1 MALKINNETMNFKNS
16 ILSIS
21 ALMLL
26 SGCSSDI
33 TSFDSS
39 ERLELGFNPSL
50 SSSVVSRATAAEF
63 ATNDELLIYVR
74 HVNRTSIDS
83 YTDVDT
89 ELDRLVTLKVNDNKS
104 VAVEGTPLYWDD
116 FSKSAISDKD
126 IRATNHGLQSYYG
139 YSYNGGTPESFTAAT
154 GTLEWTAVTAP
165 SNADDIQHTDL
176 LWSAAQDMI
185 TYSHASVENGTTGA
199 LSVPFKHAMSEFTV
213 VLEAGNGFSNKAL
226 KNTTVTLHSMNSKG
240 TFTAPTAT
248 VEGSAADDFTMYS
261 PAPEE
266 DAAVKTRTYV
276 AMTVPGTAL
285 STENPF
291 ITITNAEGNDYTYNL
306 TTANLETAWATALAE
321 GKTLPGYNYH
331 LTITLNK
338 SGVSVVASLTDWI
351 TVEAAGEGII
361 NFTADVKSHNIANKL
376 TEGNAFNLWMTAAT
390 DEPDYT
396 ATSTRTAE
404 YTANGLTLNSPIYW
418 PNGTDTYYFRAEANY
433 DGEKLTT
440 LGEGDDAKVVN
451 QGQDRVWA
459 TTAEHKAPNA
469 TKTYN
474 EGEAIAP
481 RTGSVPFEF
490 KHIMS
495 NVIINLTTP
504 STEEKTNEASTK
516 HVDLTDATLSLS
528 NVYPSGK
535 LDIHTGAVTA
545 TGTPQAITATNSL
558 NEYVVPQA
566 TKDMILTVTLKDG
579 TKYKFNLANAKV
591 VTNGTTGTTT
601 ISSWESGN
609 AYTYTINISKQGV
622 ELLGYVKDWIENK
635 GSGDAELIWDDE
647 TPTEP

>member
-74 HVNRTSIDS
+74 HVNGTSIYS

-104 VAVEGTPLYWDD
+104 VAVEGIPLYWDD
-116 FSKSAISDKD
+116 FSKSAESDKD

-139 YSYNGGTPESFTAAT
+139 YCYNGGTPNRFTEST
-154 GTLEWTAVTAP
+154 GELEWTAVTAP
-165 SNADDIQHTDL
+165 TSATDIQHTDL

-185 TYSHASVENGTTGA
+185 TYSHASVENGTTGI
-199 LSVPFKHAMSEFTV
+199 LSVPFTHAMSEFTV
-213 VLEAGNGFSNKAL
+213 ILNAEEGYSDKAFE
-226 KNTTVTLHSMNSKG
+226 NTSVTLHNMNSVG
-240 TFTAPTAT
+240 SFIAPLST
-248 VEGSAADDFTMYS
+248 VVGSEAKDFTMYS
-261 PAPEE
+261 AE
-266 DAAVKTRTYV
+266 DAKVKTRTYI
-276 AMTVPGTAL
+276 ALTVPGTAL
-285 STENPF
+285 YTENLF
-291 ITITNAEGNDYTYNL
+291 LTISNAEGNNYTYKLSADNL
-306 TTANLETAWATALAE
+306 SDTAWGKALAE
-321 GKTLPGYNYH
+321 GKTLPGNNYK
-331 LTITLNK
+331 LTLTLNK
-338 SGVSVVASLTDWI
+338 SGVSAVATLADWV
-351 TVEAAGEGII
+351 TVEAEGDALID
-361 NFTADVKSHNIANKL
+361 FTADVKSHNIANKL

-390 DEPDYT
+390 DEPTYT
-396 ATSTRTAE
+396 ASSTRTAE
-404 YTANGLTLNSPIYW
+404 YTANGLSLNSPLYW
-418 PNGTDTYYFRAEANY
+418 PNGTDKYYFRAEANY

-440 LGEGDDAKVVN
+440 LGEGDDATVVK

-459 TTAEHKAPNA
+459 TTAAHKASNA

-474 EGEAIAP
+474 AGEAIAP

-490 KHIMS
+490 KHVMS
-495 NVIINLTTP
+495 KVIINLTTP
-504 STEEKTNEASTK
+504 SAEEGAAEASTK

-566 TKDMILTVTLKDG
+566 TKDMVLTVTLKDG
-579 TKYKFNLANAKV
+579 TKYTFNLANAKV
-591 VTNGTTGTTT
+591 VKDGKATTDP
-601 ISSWESGN
+601 ISLWEQGN
-609 AYTYTINISKQGV
+609 VYTYTINISKQAV
-622 ELLGYVKDWIENK
+622 ELLGYVKDWVKNE
-635 GSGDAELIWDDE
+635 GSGNAELIWDDDI
-647 TPTEP
+647 PTE

>member
-1 MALKINNETMNFKNS
+1 
-16 ILSIS
+16 
-21 ALMLL
+21 MLL

-33 TSFDSS
+33 TFFDSS

-63 ATNDELLIYVR
+63 AANDELLIYVR
-74 HVNRTSIDS
+74 HVNGTSIDS

-116 FSKSAISDKD
+116 FSKSAESDKD

-139 YSYNGGTPESFTAAT
+139 YCYNGGTHNRFTEST
-154 GTLEWTAVTAP
+154 GELEWTAVTAP
-165 SNADDIQHTDL
+165 TSATDIQHTDL
-176 LWSAAQDMI
+176 LWSAAQELI
-185 TYSHASVENGTTGA
+185 TYSHANVENGTTGT
-199 LSVPFKHAMSEFTV
+199 LTVPFTHAMSEFTV
-213 VLEAGNGFSNKAL
+213 ILNAEEGYSDKAFE
-226 KNTTVTLHSMNSKG
+226 NTSVTLHNMNSVG
-240 TFTAPTAT
+240 SFIAPLST
-248 VEGSAADDFTMYS
+248 VVGSEAKDFTMYS
-261 PAPEE
+261 AE
-266 DAAVKTRTYV
+266 DAKVKTRTYI
-276 AMTVPGTAL
+276 ALTVPGTAL
-285 STENPF
+285 YTENLF
-291 ITITNAEGNDYTYNL
+291 LTISNAEDNNYTYKLSADNL
-306 TTANLETAWATALAE
+306 SATSWGKALAE
-321 GKTLPGYNYH
+321 GKTLPGNNYK
-331 LTITLNK
+331 LTLTLNK
-338 SGVSVVASLTDWI
+338 SGVSAVATLADWV
-351 TVEAAGEGII
+351 TVEAEGDALID
-361 NFTADVKSHNIANKL
+361 FTADVKSHNIANKL
-376 TEGNAFNLWMTAAT
+376 TVGNTFNLWMTKAAT
-390 DEPDYT
+390 EPTYT
-396 ATSTRTAE
+396 ASSTCTAE
-404 YTANGLTLNSPIYW
+404 YTTDGMTLNKPLYW
-418 PNGTDTYYFRAEANY
+418 PNGTDKYYFRAEANY
-433 DGEKLTT
+433 DGSKLVA
-440 LGEGDDAKVVN
+440 LGENDDATIIK
-451 QGQDRVWA
+451 QDQDRIWA
-459 TTAEHKAPNA
+459 TTAAHTASNV
-469 TKTYN
+469 TKSYTA
-474 EGEAIAP
+474 GEAIEP
-481 RTGSVPFEF
+481 RTGSVPLEF

-504 STEEKTNEASTK
+504 STEEETNEASTK

-566 TKDMILTVTLKDG
+566 TKDMVLTVTLKDG
-579 TKYKFNLANAKV
+579 TIYKFNLANAKV

>member
-74 HVNRTSIDS
+74 HVNGTSIDS

-89 ELDRLVTLKVNDNKS
+89 KLDRLVTLKVNDNKS

-116 FSKSAISDKD
+116 FSKSAESDKD

-139 YSYNGGTPESFTAAT
+139 YCYNGGTSKSFTEST
-154 GTLEWTAVTAP
+154 GELEWTAVTATT
-165 SNADDIQHTDL
+165 SATDIQHTDL

-185 TYSHASVENGTTGA
+185 TYSHASVENGTTGT
-199 LSVPFKHAMSEFTV
+199 LSVPFTHAMSEFTV
-213 VLEAGNGFSNKAL
+213 ILEAEEGYSDKAFE
-226 KNTTVTLHSMNSKG
+226 NTSVTLHNMNSVG
-240 TFTAPTAT
+240 SFIAPLST
-248 VEGSAADDFTMYS
+248 VVGSEAKDFTMYS
-261 PAPEE
+261 AE
-266 DAAVKTRTYV
+266 DAKVKTRTYI
-276 AMTVPGTAL
+276 ALTVPGTAL
-285 STENPF
+285 YTENLF
-291 ITITNAEGNDYTYNL
+291 LTISNAEGNNYTYKLSADNL
-306 TTANLETAWATALAE
+306 SDTAWGKALAE
-321 GKTLPGYNYH
+321 GKTLPGNNYK
-331 LTITLNK
+331 LTLTLNK
-338 SGVSVVASLTDWI
+338 SGVSAVATLADWV
-351 TVEAAGEGII
+351 TVEAEGDALID
-361 NFTADVKSHNIANKL
+361 FTADVKSHNIANKL

-390 DEPDYT
+390 DEPTYT
-396 ATSTRTAE
+396 ASSTRTAE
-404 YTANGLTLNSPIYW
+404 YTANGLSLNSPLYW
-418 PNGTDTYYFRAEANY
+418 PNGTDKYYFRAEANY
-433 DGEKLTT
+433 DGKKLTT
-440 LGEGDDAKVVN
+440 LGEGDDSTVVK

-459 TTAEHKAPNA
+459 TTAAHKASNA

-474 EGEAIAP
+474 AGEAIAP

-490 KHIMS
+490 KHVMS
-495 NVIINLTTP
+495 KVIINLTTP
-504 STEEKTNEASTK
+504 TAEEGANEASTK

-566 TKDMILTVTLKDG
+566 TKDMVLTVTLKDG
-579 TKYKFNLANAKV
+579 TKYTFNLANAKV
-591 VTNGTTGTTT
+591 VKDCKPTTEP
-601 ISSWESGN
+601 ISLWEQGN
-609 AYTYTINISKQGV
+609 VYTYTINISKQGV

>member
-1 MALKINNETMNFKNS
+1 MNFKNS

-74 HVNRTSIDS
+74 HVEGASKDN
-83 YTDVDT
+83 YNDVDA
-89 ELDRLVTLKVNDNKS
+89 ELDRLVTLKVNADES
-104 VAVEGTPLYWDD
+104 VSVDGTPLYWDD

-139 YSYNGGTPESFTAAT
+139 YCYNGGISKSFTEST
-154 GTLEWTAVTAP
+154 GELEWTAVTSPTSAT
-165 SNADDIQHTDL
+165 DIQHTDL

-185 TYSHASVENGTTGA
+185 TYSHASVENGTTGK
-199 LSVPFKHAMSEFTV
+199 LSVPFTHAMSEFTV
-213 VLEAGNGFSNKAL
+213 ILNAEEGYSDKAFE
-226 KNTTVTLHSMNSKG
+226 NTSVTLHNMNSVG
-240 TFTAPTAT
+240 SFIAPLST
-248 VEGSAADDFTMYS
+248 VVGSEAKDFTMYS
-261 PAPEE
+261 AE
-266 DAAVKTRTYV
+266 DAKVKTRTYI
-276 AMTVPGTAL
+276 ALTVPGTAL
-285 STENPF
+285 YTENLF
-291 ITITNAEGNDYTYNL
+291 LTISNAEGNNYTYKLSADNL
-306 TTANLETAWATALAE
+306 SDTAWGKALAE
-321 GKTLPGYNYH
+321 GKTLPGNNYK
-331 LTITLNK
+331 LTLTLNK
-338 SGVSVVASLTDWI
+338 SGVSAVATLADWV
-351 TVEAAGEGII
+351 TVEAEGDALID
-361 NFTADVKSHNIANKL
+361 FTADVKSHNIANKL

-390 DEPDYT
+390 DEPTYT
-396 ATSTRTAE
+396 ASSTRTAE
-404 YTANGLTLNSPIYW
+404 YTANGLSLNSPIYW
-418 PNGTDTYYFRAEANY
+418 PNGTDKYYFRAEANY

-440 LGEGDDAKVVN
+440 LGEGDDATVVK

-459 TTAEHKAPNA
+459 TTAAHKASNA

-504 STEEKTNEASTK
+504 TAEEGANEASTK
-516 HVDLTDATLSLS
+516 HVDLTNASLSLS

-535 LDIHTGAVTA
+535 LDIHTGAITA

-558 NEYVVPQA
+558 NEFVVPQA
-566 TKDMILTVTLKDG
+566 TKDMVLTVTLKDG
-579 TKYKFNLANAKV
+579 TKYTFNLANAKV
-591 VTNGTTGTTT
+591 VKDGTTGTTT

>member
-1 MALKINNETMNFKNS
+1 MAIIINDKKMNLKYS
-16 ILSIS
+16 ILPIS
-21 ALMLL
+21 ALMFLA
-26 SGCSSDI
+26 GCSSDI
-33 TSFDSS
+33 TSTDST
-39 ERLELGFNPSL
+39 ERLELGFNTSL
-50 SSSVVSRATAAEF
+50 SSAVVSRASANQFAA
-63 ATNDELLIYVR
+63 NSELLAFVR
-74 HVNRTSIDS
+74 HVEGASKDAYN
-83 YTDVDT
+83 DVDT
-89 ELDRLVTLKVNDNKS
+89 ELDRLVTLKVNDDGS
-104 VAVEGTPLYWDD
+104 VSVDGTPLYWDD
-116 FSKSAISDKD
+116 FSKSAVSEKD
-126 IRATNHGLQSYYG
+126 IRATNHGLQSNYG
-139 YSYNGGTPESFTAAT
+139 YCYNGGTPESLTEAT
-154 GTLEWTAVTAP
+154 GTLEWNAITAP
-165 SNADDIQHTDL
+165 ASADDIQHTDL

-185 TYSHASVENGTTGA
+185 TYSHASVKNGKTGT
-199 LSVPFKHAMSEFTV
+199 LSVPFTHAMSEFTV

-248 VEGSAADDFTMYS
+248 VEGSAAADFTMYS
-261 PAPEE
+261 PTPAE
-266 DAAVKTRTYV
+266 DADVKSRTYV
-276 AMTVPGTAL
+276 AMTVPGTTL
-285 STENPF
+285 STENIF
-291 ITITNAEGNDYTYNL
+291 LTITDAEGNDYTYYL

-361 NFTADVKSHNIANKL
+361 TFTADVKSHNIANKL

-390 DEPDYT
+390 EEPTYT

-404 YTANGLTLNSPIYW
+404 YTASGLTLNSPIYW

-469 TKTYN
+469 TKTYKA
-474 EGEAIAP
+474 GEAIAP

-490 KHIMS
+490 KHVMS
-495 NVIINLTTP
+495 KVIINLTTP
-504 STEEKTNEASTK
+504 TAEEGANEASTK
-516 HVDLTDATLSLS
+516 HVYLTDATLSLS

-545 TGTPQAITATNSL
+545 TGTPKAITATNSL
-558 NEYVVPQA
+558 NEFVVPQA
-566 TKDMILTVTLKDG
+566 TKDMVLTVTLKDG
-579 TKYKFNLANAKV
+579 TKYTFNLANAKV
-591 VTNGTTGTTT
+591 VKDGKATTDP
-601 ISSWESGN
+601 ISLWEQGN
-609 AYTYTINISKQGV
+609 VYTYTINISKQAV
-622 ELLGYVKDWIENK
+622 ELLGYVKDWVKNE
-635 GSGDAELIWDDE
+635 GSGNAELIWDDDV
-647 TPTEP
+647 PTE

>member
-33 TSFDSS
+33 TSLDSS

-74 HVNRTSIDS
+74 HVNGTSIDS

-116 FSKSAISDKD
+116 FCKSAESDKD

-139 YSYNGGTPESFTAAT
+139 YCYNGGTSNRFTKST
-154 GTLEWTAVTAP
+154 GELEWTAVTAP
-165 SNADDIQHTDL
+165 TSATDIQHTDL
-176 LWSAAQDMI
+176 LWSAAQELI
-185 TYSHASVENGTTGA
+185 TYSHASVENGTTGT
-199 LSVPFKHAMSEFTV
+199 LSVPFTHAMSEFTV
-213 VLEAGNGFSNKAL
+213 VLNAGNGFSDNAL
-226 KNTTVTLHSMNSKG
+226 QNTEVTLHSMNTKG
-240 TFTAPTAT
+240 TFVAPTAT
-248 VEGSAADDFTMYS
+248 VVGSEAKDFTMYS
-261 PAPEE
+261 AE
-266 DAAVKTRTYV
+266 DATVKTRTYI
-276 AMTVPGTAL
+276 ALTVPGTAL
-285 STENPF
+285 STESLF
-291 ITITNAEGNDYTYNL
+291 LTISNAEGNNYTYKLSADNL
-306 TTANLETAWATALAE
+306 SATSWGKALAE
-321 GKTLPGYNYH
+321 GKTLPGNNYK
-331 LTITLNK
+331 LTLTLNK
-338 SGVSVVASLTDWI
+338 SGVSAVATLADWV
-351 TVEAAGEGII
+351 TVKAEGDALID
-361 NFTADVKSHNIANKL
+361 FTADVKSHNIANKL
-376 TEGNAFNLWMTAAT
+376 TEGNTFSLWMTKAAT
-390 DEPDYT
+390 EPTYT
-396 ATSTRTAE
+396 ASSTCTAE
-404 YTANGLTLNSPIYW
+404 YTNDGMTLNKPLYW
-418 PNGTDTYYFRAEANY
+418 PNGTDKYYFRAEANY
-433 DGEKLTT
+433 DGSKLVA
-440 LGEGDDAKVVN
+440 LGENDDATIIK
-451 QGQDRVWA
+451 QDQDRIWA
-459 TTAEHKAPNA
+459 TTAAHTASNV
-469 TKTYN
+469 TKSYTA
-474 EGEAIAP
+474 GEAIEP
-481 RTGSVPFEF
+481 RTGSVPLEF

-495 NVIINLTTP
+495 KVTINLTTP
-504 STEEKTNEASTK
+504 AAEEGAAEAETK
-516 HVDLTDATLSLS
+516 HVDLTDAKLSLS
-528 NVYPSGK
+528 KVYTTGT
-535 LDIHTGAVTA
+535 LDIHTGKTA
-545 TGTPQAITATNSL
+545 TSGTTYAIAGTTSIDKI
-558 NEYVVPQA
+558 VVPQS
-566 TKDMILTVTLKDG
+566 TEDMILTVTLNDG

>member
-74 HVNRTSIDS
+74 HVNGTSINS

-116 FSKSAISDKD
+116 FSKSAESDKD

-139 YSYNGGTPESFTAAT
+139 YCYNGGTSKSFTEST
-154 GTLEWTAVTAP
+154 GELEWTAVTAP
-165 SNADDIQHTDL
+165 TSATDIQHTDL
-176 LWSAAQDMI
+176 LWSTAQNMI
-185 TYSHASVENGTTGA
+185 TYSHASVKNGKTGP
-199 LSVPFKHAMSEFTV
+199 LSVPFTHAMSEFTV
-213 VLEAGNGFSNKAL
+213 ILNAEEGYSDKAFE
-226 KNTTVTLHSMNSKG
+226 NTSVTLHNMNSVG
-240 TFTAPTAT
+240 SFIAPLST
-248 VEGSAADDFTMYS
+248 VVGSEAKDFTMYS
-261 PAPEE
+261 AE
-266 DAAVKTRTYV
+266 DAKVKTRTYI
-276 AMTVPGTAL
+276 ALTVPGTAL
-285 STENPF
+285 YTENLF
-291 ITITNAEGNDYTYNL
+291 LTISNAEGNNYTYKLSADNL
-306 TTANLETAWATALAE
+306 SDTAWGKALAE
-321 GKTLPGYNYH
+321 GKTLPGNNYK
-331 LTITLNK
+331 LTLTLNK

-390 DEPDYT
+390 EGPDYT

-440 LGEGDDAKVVN
+440 LGEGDDAIVVN

-459 TTAEHKAPNA
+459 TTAAHKAPNA

-490 KHIMS
+490 KHVMS
-495 NVIINLTTP
+495 KVIINLTTP
-504 STEEKTNEASTK
+504 TAEKGANEASTK

-558 NEYVVPQA
+558 NEFVVPQA
-566 TKDMILTVTLKDG
+566 TKDRVLTVTLKDG

-609 AYTYTINISKQGV
+609 AYTYTINISKQAV

>member
-74 HVNRTSIDS
+74 HVNGTSIDS

-89 ELDRLVTLKVNDNKS
+89 KLDRLVTLKVNDNKS

-116 FSKSAISDKD
+116 FSKSAESDKD

-139 YSYNGGTPESFTAAT
+139 YCYNGGTPNRFTEST
-154 GTLEWTAVTAP
+154 GELEWTAVTAP
-165 SNADDIQHTDL
+165 TSATDIQHTDL

-185 TYSHASVENGTTGA
+185 TYSHASVENGTTGT
-199 LSVPFKHAMSEFTV
+199 LSVPFTHAMSEFTV
-213 VLEAGNGFSNKAL
+213 ILNAEEGYSDKAFE
-226 KNTTVTLHSMNSKG
+226 NTSVTLHNMNSVG
-240 TFTAPTAT
+240 SFIAPLST
-248 VEGSAADDFTMYS
+248 VVGSEAKDFTMYS
-261 PAPEE
+261 AE
-266 DAAVKTRTYV
+266 DAKVKTRTYI
-276 AMTVPGTAL
+276 ALTVPGTAL
-285 STENPF
+285 YTENLF
-291 ITITNAEGNDYTYNL
+291 LTISNAEGNNYTYKLSADNL
-306 TTANLETAWATALAE
+306 SDTAWGKALEE
-321 GKTLPGYNYH
+321 GKTLPGNNYK
-331 LTITLNK
+331 LTLTLNK
-338 SGVSVVASLTDWI
+338 SGVSAVATLADWV
-351 TVEAAGEGII
+351 TVEAEGDALID
-361 NFTADVKSHNIANKL
+361 FTADVKSHNIANKL

-390 DEPDYT
+390 DKPTYT

-404 YTANGLTLNSPIYW
+404 YTASGLTLNSPLYW
-418 PNGTDTYYFRAEANY
+418 PNGTDKYYFRAEANY

-440 LGEGDDAKVVN
+440 LGEGDDSTVVK

-459 TTAEHKAPNA
+459 TTAAHKASNA

-474 EGEAIAP
+474 AGEAIAP

-490 KHIMS
+490 KHVMS
-495 NVIINLTTP
+495 KVIINLTTP
-504 STEEKTNEASTK
+504 SAEEGAAEASTK

-558 NEYVVPQA
+558 NEYVVPQT
-566 TKDMILTVTLKDG
+566 TKDMVLTVTLKDG
-579 TKYKFNLANAKV
+579 TKYTFNLANAKV
-591 VTNGTTGTTT
+591 VKDGKATTEP
-601 ISSWESGN
+601 ISLWEQDN
-609 AYTYTINISKQGV
+609 VYTYTINISKQAV
-622 ELLGYVKDWIENK
+622 ELLGYVKDWVKNEV
-635 GSGDAELIWDDE
+635 SGNAELIWDDDI
-647 TPTEP
+647 PTE

>member
-1 MALKINNETMNFKNS
+1 MNFKKS

-74 HVNRTSIDS
+74 HVNGTSIDS

-89 ELDRLVTLKVNDNKS
+89 ELDRLVTLKVNDNKN
-104 VAVEGTPLYWDD
+104 VAVEGIPLYWDD
-116 FSKSAISDKD
+116 FSKSAESDKD

-139 YSYNGGTPESFTAAT
+139 YCYNGGTPNRFTEST
-154 GTLEWTAVTAP
+154 GELEWTAVTAP

-176 LWSAAQDMI
+176 LWSTAQDMI
-185 TYSHASVENGTTGA
+185 TYSHASVKNGKTGA
-199 LSVPFKHAMSEFTV
+199 LSVPFTHAMSEFTV

-248 VEGSAADDFTMYS
+248 VDGSAADDFTMYS

-276 AMTVPGTAL
+276 AMTVPGTVL
-285 STENPF
+285 STENTF
-291 ITITNAEGNDYTYNL
+291 LSITDAEGNDYTYNL

-390 DEPDYT
+390 EKPAYT

-404 YTANGLTLNSPIYW
+404 YTANGLSLNSPIYW
-418 PNGTDTYYFRAEANY
+418 PNGTDKYYFRAEANY
-433 DGEKLTT
+433 DGSKLVA
-440 LGEGDDAKVVN
+440 LGENDNATIIKQD
-451 QGQDRVWA
+451 QDRIWA
-459 TTAEHKAPNA
+459 TTAAHTASNV
-469 TKTYN
+469 TKSYTA
-474 EGEAIAP
+474 GEAIEP
-481 RTGSVPFEF
+481 RTGSVPLEF
-490 KHIMS
+490 KHVMS
-495 NVIINLTTP
+495 KITINLTTP
-504 STEEKTNEASTK
+504 AAEEGAAEAETK
-516 HVDLTDATLSLS
+516 HVDLTDAKLSLS
-528 NVYPSGK
+528 KVYTTGT
-535 LDIHTGAVTA
+535 LDIHTGKTA
-545 TGTPQAITATNSL
+545 TSGTTDAIAGTTSIDKI
-558 NEYVVPQA
+558 VVPQS
-566 TKDMILTVTLKDG
+566 TEDMILTVTLNDG
-579 TKYKFNLANAKV
+579 TKYTFNLANAKV

-609 AYTYTINISKQGV
+609 AYTYTINISKQAV

>member
-74 HVNRTSIDS
+74 HVNGTSIDS

-89 ELDRLVTLKVNDNKS
+89 KLDRLVTLKVNDNKS

-139 YSYNGGTPESFTAAT
+139 YCYNGGTPESFTKAT
-154 GTLEWTAVTAP
+154 GTLEWTAVTSPTSAT
-165 SNADDIQHTDL
+165 DIQHTDL
-176 LWSAAQDMI
+176 LWSAAQELI
-185 TYSHASVENGTTGA
+185 TYSHASVENGTTGT
-199 LSVPFKHAMSEFTV
+199 LSVPFTHAMSEFTV
-213 VLEAGNGFSNKAL
+213 ILNAEEGYSDKAFE
-226 KNTTVTLHSMNSKG
+226 NTSVTLHNMNSVG
-240 TFTAPTAT
+240 SFIAPLST
-248 VEGSAADDFTMYS
+248 VVGSEAKDFTMYS
-261 PAPEE
+261 AE
-266 DAAVKTRTYV
+266 DAKVKTRTYI
-276 AMTVPGTAL
+276 ALTVPGTAL
-285 STENPF
+285 YTENLF
-291 ITITNAEGNDYTYNL
+291 LTISNAEGNNYTYKLSADNL
-306 TTANLETAWATALAE
+306 SDTAWGKALAE
-321 GKTLPGYNYH
+321 GKTLPGKNYK
-331 LTITLNK
+331 LTLTLNK
-338 SGVSVVASLTDWI
+338 SGVSAVATLADWV
-351 TVEAAGEGII
+351 TVEAEGDALID
-361 NFTADVKSHNIANKL
+361 FTADVKSHNIANKL

-390 DEPDYT
+390 EEPT
-396 ATSTRTAE
+396 SSTRTAE
-404 YTANGLTLNSPIYW
+404 YTANGLSLNSPLYW
-418 PNGTDTYYFRAEANY
+418 PNGTDKYYFRAEANY

-440 LGEGDDAKVVN
+440 LGEGDDATVVK

-459 TTAEHKAPNA
+459 TTAAHKASNA

-504 STEEKTNEASTK
+504 STEEEKNEASTK

-558 NEYVVPQA
+558 NEYVVPQS
-566 TKDMILTVTLKDG
+566 TEDMILTVTLKDG

-635 GSGDAELIWDDE
+635 GSGNAELIWDDE